1 MACFNLRSKRRRRR
15 SCDVLDISRGACCG
29 SVTHS
34 TLQLCAP
41 SQILKPYLIKT
52 KPSIVNRPAPT
63 HGSFF
68 YIVQKRSVCSSAW
81 DTYVSAPAHAAL
93 VDFDFFAPSRA
104 NTSLGLNP
112 VFTPI
117 DDFGTETSL
126 VASAFAPI
134 GGQLEVHKNRKNGL
148 GVTGGRNDPF
158 GNRTN
163 SHSNANDMES
173 VRLSFSLPI

>member
-1 MACFNLRSKRRRRR
+1 
-15 SCDVLDISRGACCG
+15 
-29 SVTHS
+29 VTHS

-68 YIVQKRSVCSSAW
+68 YIVQKRSACSSAW

-117 DDFGTETSL
+117 DDFGTDFDVSASGYGQSL
-126 VASAFAPI
+126 RVHSLRAATQVLASRAAPATA
-134 GGQLEVHKNRKNGL
+134 QVPAPA
-148 GVTGGRNDPF
+148 T
-158 GNRTN
+158 
-163 SHSNANDMES
+163 
-173 VRLSFSLPI
+173 